1 MFFLKTFTRVSIR
14 EDSIILFFPWAL
26 LPNITG
32 IKEFFK
38 NHPSRHV
45 FKLWIVVTFIF

>member
-1 MFFLKTFTRVSIR
+1 MFFLKTFTRISIR
-14 EDSIILFFPWAL
+14 KDSIILFLPRAL

-38 NHPSRHV
+38 NYPNRHV
-45 FKLWIVVTFIF
+45 FKLWIVATFIF